1 MSLFENMQTNFLD
14 KDLVTYMNGVRAAG
28 FCRPW
33 SSSLKI
39 LKECSSHL
47 GGENILPVVNTIITN
62 LKYHDRFSIESSTS
76 VVKAQ
81 EILFWIL
88 TQGLQPSSQTMVIT
102 FFSLISYEFSEK
114 LSQNIFLS
122 SPYIENLIELN
133 ALLLFN
139 LYAI

>member
-88 TQGLQPSSQTMVIT
+88 TQGLQPSSQTMVVT